1 MGVEGSFTT
10 AFRSSIG
17 DRAPFPS
24 AHPVLG
30 VLLCASVHGMDRGWA
45 RLWFAVTFV
54 AMVTGVV
61 ITLILAGKSSGFG
74 GSPVNRALNQFAF
87 FTIQSNLIVG
97 VTSLMLAV
105 RLDRTSVVFSVFRLT
120 GLIAITVTGIIF
132 QTVLGGSHLHL
143 HSWVFVAN
151 LLQHIVVP
159 IMSVV
164 GWLVFGPR
172 GQTSWRI
179 AGLTLIFPVAYL
191 IFIVV
196 RGPLSSNWYPYSIL
210 DVGALGYLHVAINGL
225 LVALLFAGFSAVAT
239 WLDKRLPGG
248 RTANTPAHPPGTG
261 IRVRN

>member
-179 AGLTLIFPVAYL
+179 AGLTLIFPSL
-191 IFIVV
+191 TSFSPSSGV
-196 RGPLSSNWYPYSIL
+196 RCPQ
-210 DVGALGYLHVAINGL
+210 
-225 LVALLFAGFSAVAT
+225 
-239 WLDKRLPGG
+239 
-248 RTANTPAHPPGTG
+248 TG
-261 IRVRN
+261 IRIPSLMLGRWATFVWRSTAYWSRCCSRDFLLWRPG